1 MAVAT
6 SWTDANWAACMAER
20 FAVEDLGVVNGVAQS
35 IFGDRIDD
43 PAFFSV
49 RSEAMVLPAD
59 VDFVDEYV
67 NQPNR

>member
-1 MAVAT
+1 
-6 SWTDANWAACMAER
+6 MAER